1 MTRRLFEMK
10 NTKKLDA
17 LLIKKSIS
25 MATRKG
31 DDYNGFLFSQMSEKR
46 LSDGDRRNCNVYLF
60 GSMWD
65 RMTIEDLE
73 ALP

>member
-1 MTRRLFEMK
+1 MAIR

-17 LLIKKSIS
+17 LLVEKSVN
-25 MATRKG
+25 MAKRKG
-31 DDYNGFLFSQMSEKR
+31 DDHNGFLFAMMKGAR
-46 LSDGDRRNCNVYLF
+46 LTDAERRNCNVYLF

-65 RMTIEDLE
+65 QMDMKDLE

>member
-1 MTRRLFEMK
+1 MR

-17 LLIKKSIS
+17 LLVKKSIN
-25 MATRKG
+25 MAQRKG
-31 DDYNGFLFSQMSEKR
+31 DDYNGFLFAQMAPAHLTDAE
-46 LSDGDRRNCNVYLF
+46 RRNCNVYLF

-65 RMTIEDLE
+65 QMTMQDLE